1 MVVAGAYVMY
11 LEPWHADIFEFLEL
25 KLKLETLGFG
35 LGLLFVFKLLLLH
48 DCFVI
53 AMRFQEVWFLRRKT
67 KLIHIFFVF
76 AV

>member
-1 MVVAGAYVMY
+1 VIVAGAYVMY
-11 LEPWHADIFEFLEL
+11 LEPWHTDIFEFLEL

-35 LGLLFVFKLLLLH
+35 LGLLFVFKLLLLY

-53 AMRFQEVWFLRRKT
+53 AMRFQEVWYLRRKT